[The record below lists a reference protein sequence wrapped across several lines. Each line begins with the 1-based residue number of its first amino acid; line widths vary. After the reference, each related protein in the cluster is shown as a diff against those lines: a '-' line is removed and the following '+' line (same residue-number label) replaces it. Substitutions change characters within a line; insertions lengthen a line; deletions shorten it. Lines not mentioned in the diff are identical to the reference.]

1 MDNKF
6 TNIKER
12 VLYIAEFKG
21 VSKEKFFENIGMT
34 YGNFKGKS
42 KETPLNSNAIADILS
57 MYNDIN
63 PNWLIHG
70 KGEMI
75 IGEVEPLK
83 MVMNESTEQ
92 YATKK
97 EGYPLLPLEAFGG
110 NGDESALGI
119 ETSKI
124 QERYVVPLFEGLKI
138 DFMIPVRGSSMYPKY
153 NSGDVVAC
161 RIIKDLLYVQWNKT
175 YVIDTYTQGTLLKR
189 LKKSTVDDQVICKS
203 DNKDYDEFELPK
215 KDIRNIAMV
224 VGVIRLE

>member
-1 MDNKF
+1 MREISLIKK
-6 TNIKER
+6 NILKY
-12 VLYIAEFKG
+12 LDFKG
-21 VSKEKFFENIGMT
+21 VSKYEFYKHTGVSNGVLSQSSGMSEENT
-34 YGNFKGKS
+34 LRF
-42 KETPLNSNAIADILS
+42 LNYYKDV
-57 MYNDIN
+57 N
-63 PNWLIHG
+63 PTWLITG
-70 KGEMI
+70 EGEMI
-75 IGEVEPLK
+75 FNGTGITSQVVHEP
-83 MVMNESTEQ
+83 TEP
-92 YATKK
+92 YAEPK
-97 EGYPLLPLEAFGG
+97 GYPLLPLEAFGG
-110 NGDESALGI
+110 NGDDSALGI

-189 LKKSTVDDQVICKS
+189 LKKSTVEDQVICKS